1 MNFLWPVSAGLRIPC
16 RNSQS
21 LFQKCQ
27 KLTIPPI
34 SQAARCSIR
43 PYTMSSIAFRRRES
57 LRASGNTASSTNERR
72 QLRFKST
79 KRKPPPYTSGQVITE
94 FARLPQGYEDG
105 EGLAFRARPLTQAEA
120 HKIFGKITDAQ
131 SANQMLRVIHG
142 RRVAGTLEDPNLPNS
157 WSEFDSRIFNT
168 GLQWLRENVS
178 VNEVANAGLRA
189 EQELAE
195 LEGEILTDAER
206 IGLYQPN
213 SGVYP
218 QEEGGVYGKGVFQK
232 MREAEKARLDKQDAE
247 DKVKMSQADEIR
259 QNTGTLATIN
269 RRSWVSLRTE
279 TTNPKIL
286 AALEKGKITPDDA
299 PPVQMTSGQ
308 RMWPSAILLAVILG
322 GCYVFV
328 DVYHPPKKSDRLWPD
343 MPPSAATI
351 ISIILINTG
360 VFCAWRIPPLWRTL
374 NKYFVQVPAYP
385 YAFSLIGN
393 VFSHQTIKHLGLNMA
408 VLWFVGT
415 RLHDEVGRGN
425 FLGVYIASGV
435 FGSFA
440 SLAYRV
446 AMGSL
451 ISSSLGASGA
461 ICGVVA
467 CYFSLNSS
475 EKVTIMGVFP
485 PEDWPSISS
494 MMLLGLLIAGDVYG
508 LLRKGK
514 SITIDHFAH
523 LGGYTVGIASALALK
538 EKLRRKKETEMERR
552 KNLGIIDRIK
562 EGRL

>member
-1 MNFLWPVSAGLRIPC
+1 MNFLWPASAGLRIPC
-16 RNSQS
+16 RNPQS
-21 LFQKCQ
+21 LVQKCQ
-27 KLTIPPI
+27 KLTISPI
-34 SQAARCSIR
+34 PQASRCSTR
-43 PYTMSSIAFRRRES
+43 PYSIYSIPFRIREN
-57 LRASGNTASSTNERR
+57 LRVGAGNTSRR
-72 QLRFKST
+72 HEAQQLRFKST
-79 KRKPPPYTSGQVITE
+79 RRKPPPSTSGQVITE
-94 FARLPQGYEDG
+94 FARLPQGYEDE
-105 EGLAFRARPLTQAEA
+105 EGLAFRSKPLSKAEA
-120 HKIFGKITDAQ
+120 HQIFGKITDAQ
-131 SANQMLRVIHG
+131 SANQTLRVIHG
-142 RRVAGTLEDPNLPNS
+142 RRVAGTLDDPSLPNS
-157 WSEFDSRIFNT
+157 GSDLDNRIFNT
-168 GLQWLRENVS
+168 GLQWLRDNVP
-178 VNEVANAGLRA
+178 VDEVANAGLRA

-195 LEGEILTDAER
+195 MEGEILTDAER

-218 QEEGGVYGKGVFQK
+218 KEDGGVYGKGVFQK
-232 MREAEKARLDKQDAE
+232 MREAEKARMDKKDAE
-247 DKVKMSQADEIR
+247 DKIKMSQADEIR

-286 AALEKGKITPDDA
+286 AALEKGKITTDDA
-299 PPVQMTSGQ
+299 PPVEMTSGQ
-308 RMWPSAILLAVILG
+308 RIWPSAILLVVILG

-328 DVYHPPKKSDRLWPD
+328 DVYYPPKKSERLWPD

-360 VFCAWRIPPLWRTL
+360 IFCAWRIPPLWRTL
-374 NKYFVQVPAYP
+374 NKFFVQVPAYP
-385 YAFSLIGN
+385 FAFSLVGN
-393 VFSHQTIKHLGLNMA
+393 VFSHQTIRHLGLNMA

-425 FLGVYIASGV
+425 FLGIYVASGV

-446 AMGSL
+446 AIGSL

-475 EKVTIMGVFP
+475 EKVTIMGIFP
-485 PEDWPSISS
+485 PEGWPSISS

-523 LGGYTVGIASALALK
+523 LGGYAVGIASALALK
-538 EKLRRKKETEMERR
+538 EKLRRKRETELERR